1 MARTLLNKRARNKK
15 ESGDLSERLITVLDP
30 TSEASEAYRDL
41 RASLLYARI
50 DKPPKVIVIT
60 SPSLLEGKSTTCAN
74 LGVVLAQADK
84 RTLIMDCDLRRPT
97 MHKIFGLENLNGVV
111 DVVAGEYDLS
121 EVCQEPLRGLKVSTT
136 GLLPPNPAEFVGSRQ
151 FAKLLGQVRQ
161 TFAYVLIDAPPIVS
175 VSDAA
180 VLAAQ
185 GDGVLLVIDAQHT
198 RKSSLRQAMRSL
210 EAVDASVLGTVMNNV
225 KEGKGGYY

>member
-136 GLLPPNPAEFVGSRQ
+136 GLLPSNPAEFVGSRQ

-180 VLAAQ
+180 VLATQ

>member
-41 RASLLYARI
+41 RATLLYARI

-180 VLAAQ
+180 VLATQ
-185 GDGVLLVIDAQHT
+185 GDGVLLVIDAQRT